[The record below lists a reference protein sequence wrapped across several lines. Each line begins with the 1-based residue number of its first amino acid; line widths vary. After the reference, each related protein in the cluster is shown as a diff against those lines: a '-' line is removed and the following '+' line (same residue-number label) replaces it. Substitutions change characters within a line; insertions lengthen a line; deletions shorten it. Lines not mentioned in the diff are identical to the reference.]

1 MALKIIWNKRAVIH
15 FDHTISYLAENWGQS
30 VATRFVNQVYS
41 SVEMLSELPELG
53 AIQEP
58 DKEIRAIL
66 ITKHNRL
73 FYRVKGTRL
82 FILSFL
88 DNRTRKSN
96 RKVL

>member
-1 MALKIIWNKRAVIH
+1 
-15 FDHTISYLAENWGQS
+15 
-30 VATRFVNQVYS
+30 
-41 SVEMLSELPELG
+41 LSELPELG

-73 FYRVKGTRL
+73 FYRVKGTKP